1 MSTMRRKGAIQE
13 ELDDVAG
20 DERTSTVAQCCGFGS
35 GGGRR
40 STLPFESLPA
50 AAAVT
55 PAQWEEAEVAA
66 DAAAVRGRRKE
77 RAAAAPANAL

>member
-1 MSTMRRKGAIQE
+1 MRRKGAIQE
-13 ELDDVAG
+13 ELDDIAG
-20 DERTSTVAQCCGFGS
+20 DERTSTVAKCCRFGS
-35 GGGRR
+35 RGGRR

-55 PAQWEEAEVAA
+55 PAQWEEAEEILAA

-77 RAAAAPANAL
+77 RAASAPANAL

>member
-13 ELDDVAG
+13 ELDDIAG

-55 PAQWEEAEVAA
+55 PAQWEEEEVAA
-66 DAAAVRGRRKE
+66 VA
-77 RAAAAPANAL
+77 AAAAPA